1 LRGYVLA
8 GGSTA
13 LPPAPR
19 GTAYVGAARVLDR
32 LGRRTEAAPYVRCAA
47 DLLDRW
53 GGWRVGELDD
63 IRERLGLPATARGV
77 DPLTPREREV
87 ANLVADGM
95 SNVDLA
101 RRLFISPKTAAVH
114 VSNIL
119 RKLGVSSRHEVAA
132 ARGR

>member
-1 LRGYVLA
+1 
-8 GGSTA
+8 
-13 LPPAPR
+13 
-19 GTAYVGAARVLDR
+19 
-32 LGRRTEAAPYVRCAA
+32 VRCAA